1 MQETIR
7 SGSWTRPPAVVVVPF
22 SGKSG
27 RLAIATTRRGKEAP
41 KKEKVANDTDTGHR
55 CAPLLAFGATRVDA
69 T

>member
-1 MQETIR
+1 M
-7 SGSWTRPPAVVVVPF
+7 VVVPF